1 VSDPDALARLLAVAN
16 DYELETLNHVRLK
29 AGLIWACTARAGDI
43 DECGMWNEECVL
55 RCEDC
60 GAPKPAAGPEPE
72 DLAARIAALL
82 GLFPGLVDGHPVS
95 AEDVV
100 QTLRDEVA
108 PLYAAARA
116 TDRACLA

>member
-1 VSDPDALARLLAVAN
+1 MSDPDALARLFAVAN

-29 AGLIWACTARAGDI
+29 AGLIWTCTARAGDI
-43 DECGMWNEECVL
+43 DECGTWNDECLL

-60 GAPKPAAGPEPE
+60 GAPKPTAGPDPE
-72 DLAARIAALL
+72 DLAGRIAALL
-82 GLFPGLVDGHPVS
+82 GLFPGLVDGDPVS

-108 PLYAAARA
+108 PLYTGARA